1 MRILLAAATKLE
13 IDPYIT
19 KEKHPELLIT
29 GVGIPATLYH
39 LQKKIYREEPYDL
52 IIQAGIGGSFTEDVE
67 PGKVVVVGKDTFG
80 DIGMEEKQ
88 HFTSIFNTPFYD
100 KDQFP
105 FEEGWLINRNNL
117 AGSLLLPVVTAIT
130 INKISDSLLQKQQLV
145 RSFSAQVES
154 MEGAALHYVCLQEN
168 IPFIQIRS
176 ISNYVGERD
185 RSKWKMKEA
194 ITNLS
199 NELDRLLNRL
209 TK

>member
-13 IDPYIT
+13 IDPYVT
-19 KEKHPELLIT
+19 KRKHPELLIT
-29 GVGIPATLYH
+29 GVGIPSTLYH
-39 LQKKIYREEPYDL
+39 LQKKIYQEGVYDL
-52 IIQAGIGGSFTEDVE
+52 IIQAGIGGSFTKDIE

-80 DIGMEEKQ
+80 DIGMEEKR

-105 FEEGWLINRNNL
+105 FEKGWLVNPNNL
-117 AGSLLLPVVTAIT
+117 AGSLSLPIVNAIT
-130 INKISDSLLQKQQLV
+130 INKISDSLLQKQQLMS
-145 RSFSAQVES
+145 SFSAQVES
-154 MEGAALHYVCLQEN
+154 MEGAALHYLCLQEN

-194 ITNLS
+194 IINLS
-199 NELDRLLNRL
+199 TELERLINDL